1 MNIAVI
7 GPGAVGGYYGA
18 LLVRAG
24 FDVHFL
30 FNSDYEHVKNQGLYI
45 ESINGD
51 IKLSRVHAYAAPEDM
66 PVCDIAVI
74 ALKTTENYLLP
85 AILPQVVRP
94 DGTVILLQNGLGAE
108 AAAQAVLPGAAVLG
122 GLCFLCSNKIGPGHI
137 RHLDYGAI
145 RMGHHGPAGRA
156 AGITPQLETVAG
168 LFATAG
174 IQADMAGDLGCARWE
189 KLVWNMPFNGL
200 CVILNAVTSELVS
213 SASAGILLRSVML
226 EVIGAARTCGYGVEP
241 EFADAM
247 IAATRKMVSYKPSMK
262 LDYEAGR
269 KPETDAIYRY
279 PIEAAAAAGFD
290 MSQCRVLLH
299 QLEHLDH
306 QNRNFSS

>member
-30 FNSDYEHVKNQGLYI
+30 FHSDYEHVKNQGLYI

-51 IKLSRVHAYAAPEDM
+51 IKLSRVHAYAAPEGM
-66 PVCDIAVI
+66 PVCDIAII
-74 ALKTTENYLLP
+74 ALKTTENHLLP
-85 AILPQVVRP
+85 GILPQVVRP
-94 DGTVILLQNGLGAE
+94 DGTVVLLQNGLGAE
-108 AAAQAVLPGAAVLG
+108 ASAQAMLPGAAVLG

-137 RHLDYGAI
+137 RHLDYGSI
-145 RMGHHGPAGRA
+145 RMGQHGPAGRA
-156 AGITPQLETVAG
+156 AGITPQLEMVTG
-168 LFATAG
+168 LFSRAG
-174 IQADMAGDLGCARWE
+174 IQVDMAEDLGRARWE
-189 KLVWNMPFNGL
+189 KLVWNVPFNGL
-200 CVILNAVTSELVS
+200 CVILNAVTSDLVS
-213 SASAGILLRSVML
+213 SDPAAVLLRSVML
-226 EVIGAARTCGYGVEP
+226 EVIGAARACGYGVET
-241 EFADAM
+241 EFADEM

-299 QLEHLDH
+299 QLEYLDH
-306 QNRNFSS
+306 QHRNFSS